1 MAAVFSED
9 VEEFASEACL
19 PRFNKA
25 LGVNNKSAF
34 LPVFMTSHH
43 ILRSWVEDG
52 AGTAMGG
59 PGLWVKGNTSPLDLH
74 LRVLIQHLLDLD
86 LHLCVRAFVVG

>member
-1 MAAVFSED
+1 MLGCWHSLK
-9 VEEFASEACL
+9 ASVRGDRDLSLKSRLIIHFCIVS
-19 PRFNKA
+19 NK
-25 LGVNNKSAF
+25 V
-34 LPVFMTSHH
+34 SHWSR
-43 ILRSWVEDG
+43 LQLTWVEDG
-52 AGTAMGG
+52 AGTAVGG

>member
-43 ILRSWVEDG
+43 ILRSYIGEG
-52 AGTAMGG
+52 E
-59 PGLWVKGNTSPLDLH
+59 KK
-74 LRVLIQHLLDLD
+74 Q
-86 LHLCVRAFVVG
+86 

>member
-43 ILRSWVEDG
+43 ILRSYIVEG
-52 AGTAMGG
+52 S
-59 PGLWVKGNTSPLDLH
+59 KKK
-74 LRVLIQHLLDLD
+74 Q
-86 LHLCVRAFVVG
+86 

>member
-43 ILRSWVEDG
+43 ILRSYSGEG
-52 AGTAMGG
+52 GKKAIMYFRSAENATTAG
-59 PGLWVKGNTSPLDLH
+59 
-74 LRVLIQHLLDLD
+74 
-86 LHLCVRAFVVG
+86 